1 MPFKSYPSLSQIA
14 KQLPPSGA
22 VVRVLDVGG
31 LLGEGLVRFE
41 RPDVLAETVSVIAAH
56 WHHPDNSVDA
66 IVAHDLH
73 LTRLFLRAALRVL
86 REGGRLIIANP
97 YMTFEPRWS
106 DLLTSSGYVRL
117 LIEPLESGKGLL
129 LRGEKPYTQSD
140 TLERIQVVNATEA
153 DNLTLDTYRGRFVH
167 LLIRQT
173 PNIPVWKRTPNDVL
187 VWEAV
192 TRAGHFVAFTSLPK
206 VVAFM
211 QQAVLQGAIWDI
223 NKVGKFRLNVARTW
237 QPSVLLNPSTDLL
250 AAGDFSFVIVD
261 PQTAEAP
268 DE

>member
-1 MPFKSYPSLSQIA
+1 MSFKMYPSLSQIA
-14 KQLPPSGA
+14 KQLPPSAA

-41 RPDVLAETVSVIAAH
+41 RPDVLAETASVLADH
-56 WHHPDNSVDA
+56 WQHPENSVDA
-66 IVAHDLH
+66 IVAYDLH
-73 LTRLFLRAALRVL
+73 LTRAFLQKALIVL
-86 REGGRLIIANP
+86 REGGRLVVANP
-97 YMTFEPRWS
+97 HLTFDERWGRMFS
-106 DLLTSSGYVRL
+106 EVGFVRL

-129 LRGEKPYTQSD
+129 LRGEKAHTHQD
-140 TLERIQVVNATEA
+140 TLERIQVVTDNEA

-187 VWEAV
+187 TWEAV
-192 TRAGHFVAFTSLPK
+192 TRAGHYVAFTSLPK
-206 VVAFM
+206 AVAFM
-211 QQAVLQGAIWDI
+211 QQAVLQGAIRDI
-223 NKVGKFRLNVARTW
+223 NKVGKFRLEVARTW

-250 AAGDFSFVIVD
+250 VARDFSFVVVD
-261 PQTAEAP
+261 MHSAEAP